1 MAKGQNVAAPADDS
15 TTTEDK
21 PKRKVLTAAE
31 RVAKLEAQ
39 LEAAREKAAAKDT
52 KRIGT
57 LTSRRDKLVERRN
70 ALDVQIN
77 EITEELQLLGAFD
90 DGTPADD

>member
-39 LEAAREKAAAKDT
+39 LAAAREKAAEKDGKRIASLKT
-52 KRIGT
+52 KRSK
-57 LTSRRDKLVERRN
+57 LAERRD
-70 ALDVQIN
+70 ALSKQIS
-77 EITEELQLLGAFD
+77 EIDEELQLLGDFD
-90 DGTPADD
+90 ETAGA